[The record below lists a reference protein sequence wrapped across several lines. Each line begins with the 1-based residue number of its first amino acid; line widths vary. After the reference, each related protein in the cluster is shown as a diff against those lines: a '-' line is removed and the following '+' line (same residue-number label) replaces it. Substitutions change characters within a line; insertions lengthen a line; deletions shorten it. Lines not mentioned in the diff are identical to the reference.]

1 MNQATNK
8 RLNYVEYIWLD
19 GASPTQ
25 KLRSK
30 TKMLF
35 HQDDRDLSSFPEWSF
50 DGSSTWQALGRS
62 SDCLLKPIFSTSDP
76 LRGGGD
82 HYLVLCEV
90 LNADG
95 SPHPTN
101 KRVHL
106 SELMKK
112 AKQQMPYIGFEQEYT
127 LFTGELES
135 EKWPVGWPK
144 GGYPTPQGPFYCGVG
159 AGRVYGREIVEEHAQ
174 ACQLA
179 DLNIYGINAEVMP
192 SQWEFQIGYRGEDE
206 PSDPLL
212 IADQLWV
219 ARYLLE
225 RIAETYGVSVSFYN
239 KPISGDWNGA
249 GMHTNF
255 STIATRN
262 KDGGID
268 AIHTAIKK
276 LEARHKDHIKQ
287 YGHNLNAR
295 LTGLHETCHIDEFKS
310 GVSNRGASIRI
321 PVSTHK
327 DGCGYFEDRRP
338 GANADPYIV
347 ANLLVDTVCC
357 D

>member
-1 MNQATNK
+1 MGVSK
-8 RLNYVEYIWLD
+8 RLDYAEYIWLD

-25 KLRSK
+25 DLRSK

-35 HQDDRDLSSFPEWSF
+35 HEDDRDLSSFPEWSF
-50 DGSSTWQALGRS
+50 DGSSTWQALGRN
-62 SDCLLKPIFSTSDP
+62 SDCLLKPVFSTYDP
-76 LRGGGD
+76 LRGGED

-101 KRVHL
+101 KRILL
-106 SELMKK
+106 SQLMEKVAQHK
-112 AKQQMPYIGFEQEYT
+112 PYIGFEQEYT
-127 LFTGELES
+127 LFTGELDS

-174 ACQLA
+174 ACLLA
-179 DLNIYGINAEVMP
+179 NLNLYGINSEVMP
-192 SQWEFQIGYRGEDE
+192 SQWEFQIGYRGGNE

-212 IADQLWV
+212 MADHLWL
-219 ARYLLE
+219 ARYLLK
-225 RIAETYGVSVSFYN
+225 RIGETYGVTVSFYN
-239 KPISGDWNGA
+239 KPIPGDWNGA

-255 STIATRN
+255 STNATRN
-262 KDGGID
+262 KENGMA
-268 AIHTAIKK
+268 AINAAIKK
-276 LEARHKDHIKQ
+276 LEASHKDHIKN
-287 YGHNLNAR
+287 YGHDLNTR

-310 GVSNRGASIRI
+310 GISNRGASIRI

-327 DGCGYFEDRRP
+327 AGCGYFEDRRP
-338 GANADPYIV
+338 GANADPYVV
-347 ANLLVDTVCC
+347 AKQLIDAVCC
-357 D
+357 CH